1 MFCGACGAKNPDG
14 AAFCQSC
21 GAPLR
26 EMQAEAVP
34 QGGSAA
40 DSIQSS
46 QRNKMIGIAAV
57 AAAAIVVVFLA
68 FNLLGGRSYEST
80 VTKFLDA
87 TLDGDAE
94 TIISLLPDKM
104 VDQALEELGYH
115 PSDRDQAVEELD
127 AALQSAAGSLK
138 EALGDNLK
146 VSYNVV
152 SAEDLSASK
161 LLELRQSYSVYDID
175 VDGAKEVDVEMTVT
189 ATALD
194 LSGTYTLTVP
204 VVQVGR
210 SWYLDA
216 ENFRIYSFSS
226 FW

>member
-68 FNLLGGRSYEST
+68 FNLLGGRGYEPT

-87 TLDGDAE
+87 SLDGDAE
-94 TIISLLPDKM
+94 TIISLLPDEM

-115 PSDRDQAVEELD
+115 PSDRDEAVEELN

-152 SAEDLSASK
+152 SAEDLSASE
-161 LLELRQSYSVYDID
+161 LLELRQSYSVYDVD

>member
-57 AAAAIVVVFLA
+57 AVAAIVVFLA
-68 FNLLGGRSYEST
+68 FNLLGGRGYEST

-87 TLDGDAE
+87 SLDGDAE
-94 TIISLLPDKM
+94 TIISLLPDEM

-115 PSDRDQAVEELD
+115 PSDRDEAVEELN

-152 SAEDLSASK
+152 SAEDLSASE

>member
-68 FNLLGGRSYEST
+68 FNLLGGRGYEST

-87 TLDGDAE
+87 SLDGDAE
-94 TIISLLPDKM
+94 TIISLLPVEM

-115 PSDRDQAVEELD
+115 PSDRDEAVEELN

>member
-14 AAFCQSC
+14 AAFCQAC

-68 FNLLGGRSYEST
+68 VNLLGGRGYEST

>member
-34 QGGSAA
+34 QGESAA

-68 FNLLGGRSYEST
+68 FNLLGGRGYEST

-87 TLDGDAE
+87 SLDGDAE
-94 TIISLLPDKM
+94 TIISLLPDEM

-115 PSDRDQAVEELD
+115 PSDRDEAVEELN

>member
-57 AAAAIVVVFLA
+57 AVAAIVVVFLA
-68 FNLLGGRSYEST
+68 FNLLGGRGYEST

-87 TLDGDAE
+87 SLDGDAE
-94 TIISLLPDKM
+94 TIISLLPDEM

-115 PSDRDQAVEELD
+115 PSDRDEAVEELN
-127 AALQSAAGSLK
+127 AALQSVAGSLK

>member
-68 FNLLGGRSYEST
+68 FNLLGGRGYEST

-138 EALGDNLK
+138 DALGANLK

>member
-34 QGGSAA
+34 QEGSAA

-68 FNLLGGRSYEST
+68 FNLLGGRGYEST

>member
-68 FNLLGGRSYEST
+68 FNLLGGRGYEST

-87 TLDGDAE
+87 SLDGDAE

-115 PSDRDQAVEELD
+115 PSDRDEAVEELN

-175 VDGAKEVDVEMTVT
+175 VDGAKEVDV
-189 ATALD
+189 
-194 LSGTYTLTVP
+194 SGTYTLTVP

>member
-57 AAAAIVVVFLA
+57 AVAAIVVVFLA
-68 FNLLGGRSYEST
+68 FNLLGGRGYEST

-87 TLDGDAE
+87 SLDGDAE
-94 TIISLLPDKM
+94 TIISLLPDEM

-115 PSDRDQAVEELD
+115 PSDRDEAVEELD

>member
-68 FNLLGGRSYEST
+68 FNLLGGRGYEST

-87 TLDGDAE
+87 SLDGDAE
-94 TIISLLPDKM
+94 TIISLLPDEM

-115 PSDRDQAVEELD
+115 PSDRDEAVEELN
-127 AALQSAAGSLK
+127 AALQSASGSLK

-216 ENFRIYSFSS
+216 ENFMIYSFSS

>member
-26 EMQAEAVP
+26 EMQAEDVP

-68 FNLLGGRSYEST
+68 FNLLGGRGYEST

-87 TLDGDAE
+87 SLDGDAE
-94 TIISLLPDKM
+94 TIISLLPDEM
-104 VDQALEELGYH
+104 VDQAMEELGYH
-115 PSDRDQAVEELD
+115 PSDRDQAVEELN

>member
-57 AAAAIVVVFLA
+57 AVAAIVVVFLA
-68 FNLLGGRSYEST
+68 VNLLGGRGYEST

-87 TLDGDAE
+87 SLDGDAE
-94 TIISLLPDKM
+94 TIISLLPDEM

-115 PSDRDQAVEELD
+115 PSDRDQAVEELN

>member
-68 FNLLGGRSYEST
+68 FNLLGGRGYEST

-115 PSDRDQAVEELD
+115 PSDRDEAVEELN

-175 VDGAKEVDVEMTVT
+175 VEGAKEVDVEMTVT

>member
-68 FNLLGGRSYEST
+68 FNLLGGRGYEST

-127 AALQSAAGSLK
+127 AALRSAAGSLK

>member
-57 AAAAIVVVFLA
+57 AVAAIVVVFLA
-68 FNLLGGRSYEST
+68 FNLLGGRGYEST

-87 TLDGDAE
+87 SLDGDAE
-94 TIISLLPDKM
+94 TIISLLPDEM

-115 PSDRDQAVEELD
+115 PSDRDEAVEELN

-161 LLELRQSYSVYDID
+161 LLELRQSYSVYGID

>member
-68 FNLLGGRSYEST
+68 VNLLGGRGYEST

-87 TLDGDAE
+87 SLDGDAE
-94 TIISLLPDKM
+94 TIISLLPDEM

-115 PSDRDQAVEELD
+115 PSDRDEAVEELN
-127 AALQSAAGSLK
+127 AALQSASGSLK

-216 ENFRIYSFSS
+216 ENFMIYSFSS

>member
-1 MFCGACGAKNPDG
+1 MFSGACGAKNPDG

-68 FNLLGGRSYEST
+68 FNLLGGRGYEST

-87 TLDGDAE
+87 SLDGDAE
-94 TIISLLPDKM
+94 TIISLLPDEM

-115 PSDRDQAVEELD
+115 PSDRDEAVEELN

>member
-57 AAAAIVVVFLA
+57 AVAAIVVVFLA
-68 FNLLGGRSYEST
+68 FNLLGGRGYKST

-87 TLDGDAE
+87 SLDGDAE
-94 TIISLLPDKM
+94 TIISLLPDEM

-115 PSDRDQAVEELD
+115 PSDRDEAVEELN
-127 AALQSAAGSLK
+127 AALQSVAGSLK

>member
-1 MFCGACGAKNPDG
+1 
-14 AAFCQSC
+14 
-21 GAPLR
+21 
-26 EMQAEAVP
+26 MQAEAVP

-68 FNLLGGRSYEST
+68 VNLLGGRGYEST

-175 VDGAKEVDVEMTVT
+175 VEGAKEVDVEMTVT

>member
-87 TLDGDAE
+87 SLDGDAE
-94 TIISLLPDKM
+94 TIISLLPDEM

-115 PSDRDQAVEELD
+115 PSDRDEAVEELN

>member
-68 FNLLGGRSYEST
+68 FNLLGGRGYEST

-87 TLDGDAE
+87 SLDGDAE

-175 VDGAKEVDVEMTVT
+175 VEGAKEVDVEMTVT

>member
-40 DSIQSS
+40 DSIQCS

-57 AAAAIVVVFLA
+57 AVAAIVVVFLA

-87 TLDGDAE
+87 SLDGDAE
-94 TIISLLPDKM
+94 TIISLLPDEM

-115 PSDRDQAVEELD
+115 PSDRDEAVEELN

>member
-68 FNLLGGRSYEST
+68 FNLLGGRGYEST

-87 TLDGDAE
+87 SLDGDAE
-94 TIISLLPDKM
+94 TIISLLPDEM

-115 PSDRDQAVEELD
+115 PSDRDEAVEELN

-138 EALGDNLK
+138 DALGDNLK

>member
-68 FNLLGGRSYEST
+68 FNLLGGRGYEPT

-87 TLDGDAE
+87 SLDGDAE
-94 TIISLLPDKM
+94 TIISLLPDEM

-115 PSDRDQAVEELD
+115 PSDRDEAVEELN

-152 SAEDLSASK
+152 SAEDLSASE

>member
-40 DSIQSS
+40 DPIQSS

-57 AAAAIVVVFLA
+57 AVAAIVVVFLA
-68 FNLLGGRSYEST
+68 FNLLGGRGYEST

-87 TLDGDAE
+87 SLDGDAE
-94 TIISLLPDKM
+94 TIISLLPDEM

-115 PSDRDQAVEELD
+115 PSDRDEAVEELN

>member
-34 QGGSAA
+34 QEGSAA

-57 AAAAIVVVFLA
+57 AVAAIVVVFLA
-68 FNLLGGRSYEST
+68 FNLLGARGYEST

-87 TLDGDAE
+87 SLDEDAE
-94 TIISLLPDKM
+94 TIISLLPDEM

-115 PSDRDQAVEELD
+115 PSDRDEAVEELN

>member
-57 AAAAIVVVFLA
+57 AVAAIVVVFLA

-87 TLDGDAE
+87 SLDGDAE
-94 TIISLLPDKM
+94 TIISLLPDEM

-115 PSDRDQAVEELD
+115 PSDRDEAVEELN

-175 VDGAKEVDVEMTVT
+175 VEGAKEVDVEMTVT

>member
-68 FNLLGGRSYEST
+68 FNLLGGRGYEST

-87 TLDGDAE
+87 SLDGDAE
-94 TIISLLPDKM
+94 TIISLLPDEM

-115 PSDRDQAVEELD
+115 PSDRDEAVEELN

-161 LLELRQSYSVYDID
+161 LLELRQSYSVYDVD

>member
-34 QGGSAA
+34 QEGSAA

-46 QRNKMIGIAAV
+46 QRNKMIGVAAV
-57 AAAAIVVVFLA
+57 AVAAIVVVFLA

-87 TLDGDAE
+87 SLDGDAE
-94 TIISLLPDKM
+94 TIISLLPDEM

-115 PSDRDQAVEELD
+115 PSDRDEAVEELN

>member
-34 QGGSAA
+34 QGGGAA

-68 FNLLGGRSYEST
+68 VNLLGGRGYEST

-87 TLDGDAE
+87 SLDGDAE
-94 TIISLLPDKM
+94 TIISLLPDEM

-115 PSDRDQAVEELD
+115 PSDRDEAVEELN

>member
-57 AAAAIVVVFLA
+57 AVAAIVVVFLA
-68 FNLLGGRSYEST
+68 FNLLGGRGYEST

-87 TLDGDAE
+87 SLDGDAE
-94 TIISLLPDKM
+94 TIISLLPNEM

-115 PSDRDQAVEELD
+115 PSDRDEAVEELN

-152 SAEDLSASK
+152 SAEDLSASE

>member
-68 FNLLGGRSYEST
+68 FNLLGGRGYEST

-87 TLDGDAE
+87 SLDGDAE
-94 TIISLLPDKM
+94 TIISLLPDEM
-104 VDQALEELGYH
+104 VDQAMEELGYH
-115 PSDRDQAVEELD
+115 PSDRDEAVEELN

-175 VDGAKEVDVEMTVT
+175 VEGAKEVDVEMTVT

>member
-46 QRNKMIGIAAV
+46 QRNKMIGIAVV

-68 FNLLGGRSYEST
+68 FNLLGGRGYEST

-152 SAEDLSASK
+152 SAEDLSASE

>member
-1 MFCGACGAKNPDG
+1 
-14 AAFCQSC
+14 
-21 GAPLR
+21 
-26 EMQAEAVP
+26 MQAEAVP

-68 FNLLGGRSYEST
+68 VNLLGGRGYEST

-94 TIISLLPDKM
+94 TIISLLPDEM

-138 EALGDNLK
+138 DALGDNLK

-204 VVQVGR
+204 VIQVGR